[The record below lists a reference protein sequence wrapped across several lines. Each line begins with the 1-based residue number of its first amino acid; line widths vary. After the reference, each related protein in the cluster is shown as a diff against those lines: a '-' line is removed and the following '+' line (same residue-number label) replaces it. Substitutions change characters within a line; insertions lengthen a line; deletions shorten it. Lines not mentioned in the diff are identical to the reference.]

1 MTTISTKLINTQG
14 LHARPAT
21 LFCKDA
27 GQFKSDIKLVCGDK
41 EGNAKSLIALLAM
54 GLTAGAELQ
63 VVAEGEDEEAA
74 AKHMA
79 DFIGSFQE

>member
-1 MTTISTKLINTQG
+1 MTTINTKLINTQG

-21 LFCKDA
+21 LFCKEA
-27 GQFKSDIKLVCGDK
+27 GQFKSDIKLICGEK

-54 GLTAGAELQ
+54 GLTAGSEIQ
-63 VVAEGEDEEAA
+63 VVADGEDEEVA